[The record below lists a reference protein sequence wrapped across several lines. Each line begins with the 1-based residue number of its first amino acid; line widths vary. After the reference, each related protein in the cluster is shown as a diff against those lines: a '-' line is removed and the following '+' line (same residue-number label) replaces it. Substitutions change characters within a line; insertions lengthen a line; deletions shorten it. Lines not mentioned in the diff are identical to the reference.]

1 MRRTKNEIKDQQQIK
16 DILTEA
22 TIGRMATIG
31 ADGFPYITPVNYV
44 YHRDKI
50 YFHCAHKGEK
60 MDNISQD
67 NKVCFEID
75 IPLSYLEVAFNR
87 MNNGCKVHQ
96 LYKCVI
102 IRGRASVVED
112 VETKIDAL
120 NALVASHEGNRDFDA
135 ITPEES
141 LAKACSVVEISIE
154 SISGKS
160 DLLQERSKEYR
171 RNIASDLATRG
182 LPGDLEA
189 VKAMGYELDGGPDR
203 GWSVED

>member
-1 MRRTKNEIKDQQQIK
+1 MRRLKSEIRNQQKIK

-22 TIGRMATIG
+22 TIGRMATIS
-31 ADGFPYITPVNYV
+31 ADGFPYITPVNFV
-44 YHRDKI
+44 YHQDKI

-60 MDNISQD
+60 LDNISRD
-67 NKVCFEID
+67 NKVCFEVD

-102 IRGRASVVED
+102 IRGRACVVDDIEL
-112 VETKIDAL
+112 KIDAL
-120 NALVASHEGNRDFDA
+120 NALVASHEGNWNFNT
-135 ITPEES
+135 ITAEEP

-160 DLLQERSKEYR
+160 DLLKERSNEYR
-171 RNIASDLATRG
+171 RDVASDLARRG

-189 VKAMGYELDGGPDR
+189 VKTMGYELVCDSDK
-203 GWSVED
+203 GWRLKD